1 MNADFQASGGVS
13 VMQTDISRRHV
24 LEQDAK
30 RLEDTASFIRKMADE
45 DWTKMKDWER
55 HEKER
60 ELRTRIKYSIETLL
74 HNMPC

>member
-1 MNADFQASGGVS
+1 MK
-13 VMQTDISRRHV
+13 TDISKKIV

-30 RLEDTASFIRKMADE
+30 RLEDTAQFIRSMADE
-45 DWTKMKDWER
+45 DWTKLLDWQR

-60 ELRTRIKYSIETLL
+60 ELRTRIKYAMEVLL

>member
-1 MNADFQASGGVS
+1 
-13 VMQTDISRRHV
+13 MQTDISRRYT

-30 RLEDTASFIRKMADE
+30 RIEEMASFLRSMADE
-45 DWTKMKDWER
+45 NWTNLRDWQR

-60 ELRTRIKYSIETLL
+60 ELRTRIKYAIETLI